1 MVKLAFLP
9 CGVTVGTTDF
19 GSVGTGSIPVTATN
33 FIIMEKDN
41 YTSIE
46 SRVASAILQRRIASI
61 GIDGKEYDIAPPT
74 LATLILVSEI
84 VATLPVVD
92 KSKVEPE
99 NRLYSALHNARHY
112 KRIGELIGVL
122 ILGAKNVTATEM
134 IEVTTRKFFGLIRR
148 KKQIPRTYN
157 RAVELGESIM
167 MNVRPSLIYELI
179 IKLLQQN
186 EITIFFA
193 ITTSLSAANIIQP
206 TKAEV
211 VNE

>member
-1 MVKLAFLP
+1 MK
-9 CGVTVGTTDF
+9 
-19 GSVGTGSIPVTATN
+19 
-33 FIIMEKDN
+33 KDN

-46 SRVASAILQRRIASI
+46 SRVASAILQRNVASI
-61 GIDGKEYDIAPPT
+61 DIDGKHYDIAPPT

-92 KSKVEPE
+92 KTQIEPE
-99 NRLYSALHNARHY
+99 NRLYSALHNARNY

-122 ILGAKNVTATEM
+122 ILGAKNVTDTKI

-148 KKQIPRTYN
+148 KKRVAQSYN
-157 RAVELGESIM
+157 RAAELGDAIM
-167 MNVRPSLIYELI
+167 MNVRPSLIYDLI

-186 EITIFFA
+186 EITTFFA
-193 ITTSLSAANIIQP
+193 ITTSLSAANIIKP

-211 VNE
+211 VND